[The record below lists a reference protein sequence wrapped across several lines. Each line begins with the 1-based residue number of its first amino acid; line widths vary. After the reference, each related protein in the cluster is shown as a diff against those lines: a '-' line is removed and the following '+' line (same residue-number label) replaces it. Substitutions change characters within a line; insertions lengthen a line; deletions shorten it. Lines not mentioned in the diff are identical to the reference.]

1 MSFIPNYNMMDL
13 NLVSYNVKRIQNSQD
28 RYKIFEYLRNDI
40 KPNSVIFLQQTHFSA
55 KDEKK

>member
-1 MSFIPNYNMMDL
+1 MDL

-28 RYKIFEYLRNDI
+28 RNKISEYLRNDI
-40 KPNSVIFLQQTHFSA
+40 KPNSVIFLQQIHFSA